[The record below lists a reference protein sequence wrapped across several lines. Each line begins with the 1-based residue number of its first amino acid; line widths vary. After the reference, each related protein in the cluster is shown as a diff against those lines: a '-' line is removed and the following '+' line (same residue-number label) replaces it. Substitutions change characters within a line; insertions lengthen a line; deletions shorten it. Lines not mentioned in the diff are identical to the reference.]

1 MRKILTAVLV
11 LLLAAAPLAA
21 QKKAETKLYNKT
33 VAAPSLEAFDK
44 FLKKYPSSVYAPD
57 ILARK
62 DTLLNI
68 SPYDMAQAA
77 AIVTPL
83 LPEDTEFLAIADR
96 REAVDRIYAVCLGGP
111 EMLISLDVVRIVS
124 FRKEVGGWV
133 QESFYDAPAA
143 PEGDAAYRY
152 FTDSTSVITI
162 RDTRYLRFN
171 YVLDDLYGTEQTY
184 VAAAYAPQTDDF
196 GCVSFC
202 GLNVLPSGDPAPYRI
217 SGRINEVALTGM
229 ERPFMRL
236 MLNDVRNN
244 PNLDE
249 IPENFYLT
257 DAAIQWWLDVN
268 AETISGGSTHLRFN
282 ILPENCSLVEEYTK
296 AKGKKNSSKYT
307 AAMFD
312 HRGYT
317 VIVAYQKDDKNYV
330 LAWAEPECVNHYR
343 DRLLNSIAFDDAN
356 TLAMA
361 YYHGSRTYKYHLN
374 LTSKTLRRS

>member
-1 MRKILTAVLV
+1 MKRLLTAALV

-21 QKKAETKLYNKT
+21 QKKAETKLYGKT
-33 VAAPSLEAFDK
+33 IAKPSLAAFNK
-44 FLKKYPSSVYAPD
+44 FLKKYPSSVYAED

-68 SPYDMAQAA
+68 SPYDMVQAA
-77 AIVTPL
+77 AIAAPL
-83 LPEDTEFLAIADR
+83 LPEDTDFLAIADR

-111 EMLISLDVVRIVS
+111 EMRIALDVVRIVS
-124 FRKEVGGWV
+124 FRLEAGKWV
-133 QESFYDAPAA
+133 QESVYDAPAA
-143 PEGDAAYRY
+143 PEGEAAYRT
-152 FTDSTSVITI
+152 FVDSTSVMTI
-162 RDTRYLRFN
+162 RGTRYLRFN
-171 YVLDDLYGTEQTY
+171 YLLDDLYGTDQIY

-196 GCVSFC
+196 GCVSFY
-202 GLNVLPSGDPAPYRI
+202 GLNVLASNDPAPYRI
-217 SGRINEVALTGM
+217 NGRIDEVAMTGA

-236 MLNDVRNN
+236 LLKDVQDN
-244 PNLDE
+244 PLLEE

-268 AETISGGSTHLRFN
+268 PDALTTARQLKFN

-317 VIVAYQKDDKNYV
+317 VIVVYQKDDKNYV
-330 LAWAEPECVNHYR
+330 LAWAEVECADHYR
-343 DRLLNSIAFDDAN
+343 DRLLNSISFDDAN
-356 TLAMA
+356 TLSMD
-361 YYHGSRTYKYHLN
+361 YYHGNRTFKYRLN
-374 LTSKTLRRS
+374 LTSKTLRR